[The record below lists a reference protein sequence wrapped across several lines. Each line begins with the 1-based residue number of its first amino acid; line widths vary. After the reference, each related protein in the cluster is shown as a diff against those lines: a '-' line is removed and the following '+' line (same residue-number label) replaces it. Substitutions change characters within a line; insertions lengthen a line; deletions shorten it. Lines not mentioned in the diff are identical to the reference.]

1 MKYHFSLI
9 KLPEIKQFHNIICWH
24 RCGKRYF
31 HTLLVI
37 IIHSSTIFMEDIWGN
52 IYHNYVC
59 ACSVVVRRFATPWI
73 VVSQAP
79 LFMEC
84 SRQECW
90 SGLPFPSPGDLPN
103 PGIELVSPVSL
114 ALLCLFTTVPPQILS
129 LIPYSEFVT
138 CEQNNVYEKLSLAP
152 LLQTAKSIGKTVNKT
167 QSVCKKKYYAAMF
180 KTIKIQEKLSLHH
193 GISRHDYVKK
203 EGA

>member
-52 IYHNYVC
+52 IHYNYVC
-59 ACSVVVRRFATPWI
+59 ERSVVVRCFATPQT

-79 LFMEC
+79 LFMEF
-84 SRQECW
+84 SREECW
-90 SGLPFPSPGDLPN
+90 SGLPFPSPGDLPT
-103 PGIELVSPVSL
+103 PGTEPVSPVSL
-114 ALLCLFTTVPPQILS
+114 ALLCLFTTAPPQILS

-138 CEQNNVYEKLSLAP
+138 CEQNKVYAKLSLAP
-152 LLQTAKSIGKTVNKT
+152 LLQTAKSIGNSQQNTE
-167 QSVCKKKYYAAMF
+167 Y
-180 KTIKIQEKLSLHH
+180 L
-193 GISRHDYVKK
+193 
-203 EGA
+203 